1 MPAAE
6 GDRGAV
12 DKEPK
17 GRLVTDAAELR
28 AVVSGMRGAGKI
40 GFDTE
45 FVGERTYYPRLCLI
59 QLGTEK
65 EVVAVDPLAVGD
77 LSPIDELL
85 FDPSILKLV
94 HAGWQDLK
102 IVFQRTGRVVA
113 PVFDTQIAAS
123 VLGLPAQAAYAS
135 VVREFLRVDVKKG
148 HSYSDWSARPLSAS
162 QLAYALDDVRYLP
175 ALHDKM
181 SARLA
186 REGRLSWIEP
196 AIAALSSPAT
206 YDSDPDEEYLRVK
219 GWAALDRRR
228 LAVLRGLIAWRER
241 EAMRRNVPRRRVLSD
256 ESALAI
262 ARSRPADEEA
272 LHRVRGLEWR
282 AGGESSAAVLAVVRE
297 ALALPDGSL
306 PDPPSSAKPRG
317 NGERAS
323 VVALMGALLRC
334 RARAHRVAP
343 EVLSN
348 AEELERLAAGER
360 EGIGVLEGWRL
371 DLAGKE
377 LLALLDGKVSLV
389 VRGGEVA
396 VEERPEKV

>member
-1 MPAAE
+1 ME
-6 GDRGAV
+6 SER
-12 DKEPK
+12 KE
-17 GRLVTDAAELR
+17 RLVTDPAEFR
-28 AVVSGMRGAGKI
+28 AVVAGMRGAGKI

-65 EVVAVDPLAVGD
+65 EIVAIDPLAVGD
-77 LSPIDELL
+77 LAPLHELL

-102 IVFQRTGRVVA
+102 IVFQRTGRVPA

-123 VLGLPAQAAYAS
+123 VLGLTAQAAYAS
-135 VVREFLRVDVKKG
+135 VVREFLGVDVKKG
-148 HSYSDWSARPLSAS
+148 HSYSDWGARPLSAS

-175 ALHDKM
+175 ALHDRM
-181 SARLA
+181 TARL
-186 REGRLSWIEP
+186 RMDGRLSWIEP
-196 AIAALSSPAT
+196 GIAALASSAT
-206 YDSDPDEEYLRVK
+206 YESRPDEEYKRVK
-219 GWAALDRRR
+219 GWTALDRRR

-241 EAMRRNVPRRRVLSD
+241 EAMRRDVPRRRILSD

-262 ARSRPADEEA
+262 ARSRPGDEDA

-282 AGGESSAAVLAVVRE
+282 VGGETSLAALRVVRD
-297 ALALPDGSL
+297 ALALPDEQL
-306 PDPPSSAKPRG
+306 PGAPPSKPRG

-323 VVALMGALLRC
+323 VAALLGALLRC
-334 RARAHRVAP
+334 RARVHRVAP
-343 EVLSN
+343 EVLAS
-348 AEELERLAAGER
+348 AEDLERLSAGER
-360 EGIGVLEGWRL
+360 EGIGVLEGWRF

-389 VRGGEVA
+389 VHDGEVA
-396 VEERPEKV
+396 VEERKRRK